1 MPNVPTMAE
10 SGFPD
15 FDIDGFF
22 GAYAPAGTPPDVRA
36 KLNGWL
42 SQLGANPEIKS
53 ALAIVGAETF
63 APMSPEQMDALLRE
77 RRALWSKLVSLA
89 RIQPQ

>member
-1 MPNVPTMAE
+1 MAE

-22 GAYAPAGTPPDVRA
+22 GAYAPTGTPPDARA

-42 SQLGANPEIKS
+42 SELGANPDIKS
-53 ALAIVGAETF
+53 ALSIVGAETF
-63 APMSPEQMDALLRE
+63 APTSPDQMDALLRE
-77 RRALWSKLVSLA
+77 RRALWGKLVSLA
-89 RIQPQ
+89 KIQPQ